1 MVDCRF
7 VAFHGWGFSDFFWE
21 PWADRL
27 SEFGTFESYDRGYF
41 NDPKEV
47 QTLAG
52 PVSTILISHSFG
64 LHLIEEP
71 LFANAD
77 LLIILNGFLY
87 FHPYAAQYKR
97 RSRLILQEMINE
109 FEIHPEEVLH
119 KFYKNFFAP
128 EPATDIVIENIN
140 HQLLLNDLRKLHDS
154 ELDAGLLKKTGKVCI
169 LHGADDSIVNKTKG
183 RQIYTQLNYDAQYF
197 EIRDAGHALPFT
209 HHRRCLEFVVPEIET
224 LVETTT

>member
-7 VAFHGWGFSDFFWE
+7 IAFHGWGFSDIFWE

-27 SEFGTFESYDRGYF
+27 FEFGAFEAYDRGYF

-52 PVSTILISHSFG
+52 PVSTVLICHSFG
-64 LHLIEEP
+64 LHMIDEP

-109 FEIHPEEVLH
+109 FEIHPEEVLE
-119 KFYKNFFAP
+119 KFYANCYAP
-128 EPATDIVIENIN
+128 QTAPDIEIDNMN
-140 HQLLLNDLRKLHDS
+140 HQLLLDDLQILHGNEMDTDLLRKP
-154 ELDAGLLKKTGKVCI
+154 GKVCV
-169 LHGADDSIVNKTKG
+169 LHGADDAIVNKSKG

-209 HHRRCLEFVVPEIET
+209 HHQRCLEFVIPEIET
-224 LVETTT
+224 LVEATT